1 MFNKLFEKCRKL
13 WALEGCDL
21 SIGSESGRAMCSRG
35 TRAISGVGY
44 RKVIEAAGKARDGV
58 FQESLVPIVQFEF
71 EDAPGNLPLRQRSMV
86 GFVWIGTVA
95 HSPGAP

>member
-21 SIGSESGRAMCSRG
+21 WIGSESGRAMLQGDASD
-35 TRAISGVGY
+35 SGVGY

-58 FQESLVPIVQFEF
+58 CQESLVPIVQFEF